1 MNDFEKKLVI
11 TVAELLEDKNKLK
24 QDVEYWK
31 NEVTRLNNLYEY
43 LTRDYIELSKSKRN
57 G

>member
-31 NEVTRLNNLYEY
+31 NEVTRLNNLYEW

>member
-31 NEVTRLNNLYEY
+31 NEVTRLNNLYEC
-43 LTRDYIELSKSKRN
+43 LTRNYIELSKSKRN